1 MKSPIAAFRRPPAI
15 AIAAAIAIAIA
26 ALSLACSDSVP
37 SVTAHSAAISEDNGQ
52 IAFVSVSLSAP
63 AKVAVEYEND
73 LAGKFRTA
81 LSETASAEHVVPIV
95 RLRAGAAYRYAVG
108 VEEADGG
115 ALAYDD
121 QARGE
126 FIAGEPPGALATM
139 RRTMSGE
146 SSQDLIV
153 TDYIL
158 RKADDSWDRYIVMLD
173 SLGHIVW
180 SYEAVTNVI
189 TASGVQVAV
198 QGVRF
203 TPDGNLTYLGG
214 ADDGIREITPLG
226 ELVSEIVSGEDD
238 DWPHHDFIPLDDGR
252 VVYPGRYSYTFD
264 DSANGGSAETTA
276 SVDTIVV
283 YDPATGEFE
292 RVWDGLD
299 FWDIRDPAQRD
310 QWNPDNPNWM
320 HLNSLFPTPGGGYIG
335 SVRNRNQ
342 IISISPDFQTVRWQ
356 LSGPDSDFA
365 FPDPTDR
372 FNLPHTA
379 TQLPNGNVLM
389 FDNSAP
395 LPEEEGD
402 GQYSR
407 ALELALDFDAMTAVK
422 VWEFSPEPRMTSR
435 VVSGAFRLD
444 NGNTLI
450 NFGFSD
456 DFAAVPIA
464 IVEADAGGRELF
476 RLETIDPPLAQAATQ
491 GPLRYRAYP
500 GPDSIMGE
508 TMLRAPK
515 AAP

>member
-1 MKSPIAAFRRPPAI
+1 MKSPIAVFRILP
-15 AIAAAIAIAIA
+15 AIAAAIAIIIA

-63 AKVAVEYEND
+63 ARVAVEYEND

-95 RLRAGAAYRYAVG
+95 RLRGGAAYRYAVG
-108 VEEADGG
+108 VEGEDG
-115 ALAYDD
+115 ALAYHG

-139 RRTMSGE
+139 RRTMTGE

-153 TDYIL
+153 TDYIV

-180 SYEAVTNVI
+180 HYEAVTNVI

-203 TPDGNLTYLGG
+203 TDDGNLTYLGG

-264 DSANGGSAETTA
+264 DSENGGGAETTA

-283 YDPATGEFE
+283 YDPETGEFE

-464 IVEADAGGRELF
+464 IVEADAGGREIF
-476 RLETIDPPLAQAATQ
+476 RLATIDPPLAQAATQ